1 MVIEQAREC
10 GLAGIVG
17 EWHGWGW
24 RGGGRIRYRD
34 RMPRPWK
41 HGRGPPVR
49 LGDPSCTREHHEE
62 SIMSVG
68 IGMRIARLG
77 SEPRPFFALS
87 DVRLPLT
94 RFDLAL
100 CVLPIIAFLAIV
112 SSV

>member
-1 MVIEQAREC
+1 VVAVESATASEC
-10 GLAGIVG
+10 RDPGSRVAG
-17 EWHGWGW
+17 
-24 RGGGRIRYRD
+24 
-34 RMPRPWK
+34 PS
-41 HGRGPPVR
+41 VR
-49 LGDPSCTREHHEE
+49 LGDEPGREHHEE

-77 SEPRPFFALS
+77 SEPRPFPLS

-94 RFDLAL
+94 RFDLVM